1 MQKNKKSSGFL
12 DIISKMNSTAVRA
25 VVPSA
30 STTKT
35 PTPKIMRSEPRIG
48 ASGSVSEL
56 DIGLI
61 EPSGSQPRKSFD
73 ETALKELAASI
84 AVHGVIQPIIVTK
97 VEGRF
102 VIVAGERRYR
112 AAKAAG
118 IKRIPVIVKE
128 VTRRGMSE
136 LSLIENI
143 QREELNA
150 IEEAE
155 AMRILLEE
163 YNLTQEELAASLGK
177 SRPAVANGLRL
188 LKLPNE
194 VIELVR
200 SGALTAGHARAL
212 LSLKD
217 SALQIKYA
225 KEAIL
230 KKISVRG
237 LESRIDKANT
247 VKTLAQAARQS
258 PELKAMEKLLQRTFA
273 TKVKISGNDDKGK
286 ILIEYYS
293 KGELQKIYELL
304 EELND

>member
-128 VTRRGMSE
+128 VTRSGMSE
-136 LSLIENI
+136 L
-143 QREELNA
+143 
-150 IEEAE
+150 
-155 AMRILLEE
+155 
-163 YNLTQEELAASLGK
+163 
-177 SRPAVANGLRL
+177 
-188 LKLPNE
+188 
-194 VIELVR
+194 
-200 SGALTAGHARAL
+200 
-212 LSLKD
+212 
-217 SALQIKYA
+217 
-225 KEAIL
+225 
-230 KKISVRG
+230 
-237 LESRIDKANT
+237 
-247 VKTLAQAARQS
+247 
-258 PELKAMEKLLQRTFA
+258 
-273 TKVKISGNDDKGK
+273 
-286 ILIEYYS
+286 
-293 KGELQKIYELL
+293 
-304 EELND
+304 